1 MGLMAN
7 RMDDT
12 LEKRIVLS
20 DEQRLN
26 LRLRAS
32 AGIMR
37 ALYAQAAMGAIA
49 ILLSWLVA
57 GKLAALS
64 ALIGVAAYLV
74 PNAVFALRLLVGLMG
89 PANSSPIAFFVGE
102 AFKLGMAVAV
112 LGLAGWFGRDWLV
125 WPAMLFGLLCVLK
138 GYVVLLALRKLP

>member
-1 MGLMAN
+1 MAN
-7 RMDDT
+7 QVDGA
-12 LEKRIVLS
+12 LEKQIVLS
-20 DEQRLN
+20 DEQRLG

-37 ALYAQAAMGAIA
+37 TLYAQAGMGAVA
-49 ILLSWLVA
+49 IVLSWLVA

-64 ALIGVAAYLV
+64 ALIGAGAYLI

-89 PANSSPIAFFVGE
+89 PANSSPFTFFVGE

-112 LGLAGWFGRDWLV
+112 LGAAGWLGRDWLV
-125 WPAMLFGLLCVLK
+125 WPAMLAGLLCVLK